1 MGCERKMKRFLA
13 SLKKFTRS
21 RTFMFITS
29 VVIAFGLWLFVT
41 STQNSEISQVFSAI
55 VVDTAIDDTIPE
67 SEGLMLTTNKKY
79 SVNIT
84 VTGKRND
91 LMELSTRKSEIKAV
105 ADYSA
110 INKEGVYAVPVNIEF
125 PIRDVELS
133 GARPKIN
140 VEFDKK
146 LTQQI
151 PVKVM
156 TTGTLGDDFFISNE
170 EITVSPLYINITGPA
185 KTLNKILS
193 AKCTIDISNRKETI
207 STSAN
212 YTFVSVSDEEI
223 TDPVITVDNDKVDV
237 KIPVYKYKVVPLS
250 VNIVNSSG
258 GNDANFAIVTV
269 SPSEIKVAGDESK
282 LANLNQ
288 ITLDVIDMA
297 ELSETTL
304 ERNVTLDNDLV
315 NVEKVQ
321 KATIKIES
329 KNVVTKS
336 FDVDRFEIIN
346 EPKGQKCAIETKS
359 ISVTVRGTNEFI
371 NKLTAGEITAVC
383 DLKGEELIKGKNQ
396 VAVSFRYPKDYL
408 VGTSGKYS
416 VIVSAK

>member
-1 MGCERKMKRFLA
+1 MKRFLA
-13 SLKKFTRS
+13 SLKKFS
-21 RTFMFITS
+21 GSKTFMFLAS
-29 VVIAFGLWLFVT
+29 VVVAFGLWLFVT
-41 STQNSEISQVFSAI
+41 STQNSEIEQTFSSIA
-55 VVDTAIDDTIPE
+55 VDTSVDDTIPE
-67 SEGLMLTTNKKY
+67 SEGLMLTSNKKY
-79 SVNIT
+79 YVNIT
-84 VTGKRND
+84 VTGKRQE

-110 INKEGVYAVPVNIEF
+110 INKEGTYAVPVNIEF
-125 PIRDVELS
+125 PVGDVELS
-133 GARPKIN
+133 GIRPKIN

-146 LTQQI
+146 VTQQI

-185 KTLNKILS
+185 KTLNRVMS
-193 AKCTIDISNRKETI
+193 AKCVIDISGQKETI

-223 TDPVITVDNDKVDV
+223 TDSVISVDNDKVDV
-237 KIPVYKYKVVPLS
+237 KIPVYKYKVIPLA

-288 ITLDVIDMA
+288 ILLDVIDMA
-297 ELSETTL
+297 EASETTF
-304 ERNVTLDNDLV
+304 ERNVTLDNDLI

-336 FDVDRFEIIN
+336 FEVDRFEIIN
-346 EPKGQKCAIETKS
+346 APKGQTCSVETKT
-359 ISVTVRGTNEFI
+359 ITVNVRGTQEFI